1 MRRIIDPVITELFD
15 VHFDERLELSKLAR
29 LLPILNDEAAL
40 RLSARAYTIDEADI
54 DPERLRT
61 MRDSLLQ
68 PQGPSAGS
76 SVGIA
81 VNRKN
86 EVQSIPF
93 YLKRLYTNIES
104 RATQMQKRTNS
115 KNN

>member
-15 VHFDERLELSKLAR
+15 VNFDERLELSKLAR

-68 PQGPSAGS
+68 PQGKSVGS
-76 SVGIA
+76 SVGVA
-81 VNRKN
+81 VHRKN
-86 EVQSIPF
+86 EVQSTSFLFKKIV
-93 YLKRLYTNIES
+93 Y
-104 RATQMQKRTNS
+104 
-115 KNN
+115 